1 MGEVCEEREV
11 VQMSQK
17 KTVWFEV
24 EEKETIENCLK
35 RMANEGYTVAGRKE
49 EPLFTEV
56 NGEYVP
62 VRQLIKFKGH

>member
-1 MGEVCEEREV
+1 V
-11 VQMSQK
+11 SKK

-24 EEKETIENCLK
+24 EADESIEDCMK
-35 RMANEGYTVAGRKE
+35 RVAAEGYTVTGRKE

-62 VRQLIKFKGH
+62 VRQIIKFKGTLIEEKSV